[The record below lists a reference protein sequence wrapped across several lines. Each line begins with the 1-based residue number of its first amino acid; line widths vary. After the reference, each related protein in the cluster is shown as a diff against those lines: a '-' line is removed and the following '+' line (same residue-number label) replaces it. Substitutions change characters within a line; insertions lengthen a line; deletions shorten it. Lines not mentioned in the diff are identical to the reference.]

1 MAVKRKD
8 FQKAAAFLHE
18 FLLKL
23 NEDSECAELRDT
35 LNLALLQL
43 QKYYR
48 LLQNRIHEK
57 NAQVTSMS
65 LSLTARGLS
74 PMTPFVDAP
83 DKFQWRWINLDSIK
97 SLTGISNEESI
108 NLTRLP
114 EIIQAVKE
122 SNFDMCVELIQND
135 IGCIEEQD
143 GIGRTALIYAV
154 HFHEL
159 EILKC
164 LLESGAEVNATAH
177 DGSTALHQACH
188 DANHKALSM
197 LLQYGGDFTMQDTQG
212 RAPIHWAVTTKS
224 TECLKYLIGHHA
236 DVNSRDKDG
245 LSPCM
250 WACRLDHIKHFE
262 LLSSSDNFHVDDA
275 DGIERDNNGRTWMHW
290 SIRRSEPL
298 ECLQTLLT
306 QETAAIKDE
315 EGKTVLLLAAEM
327 GSLLACKIIVEI
339 GGTDCIYDRDTQER
353 TALHLASVGGH
364 GDIVN
369 YLLDHGADLTAVDK
383 FNANAWDYAK
393 NRQLHYVQ
401 LIIMSHQ
408 RQRLQSNPTSPI
420 PNGLGLSL
428 ISSNGFMGTLGSING
443 DHNGTE
449 YEHMINTRGSFENQN
464 MPITPPHPPKRPRTE
479 RRSIRTP
486 LRRSTSLVSAPEREP
501 SFVQQPDDRYT
512 SSAGGDLNR
521 RKERLDVTV
530 NTRSTPDI
538 LPVHNNNNRDD
549 VPMVTDDNHG
559 EDDIDDVSAGGM
571 DVSDIEDGD
580 EEAPP
585 QTSRLPHR
593 QDSGTSR
600 DHIQPR
606 PPPRQH
612 PQQRPN
618 KPLYA
623 QPLEPQYNR
632 RTNQGFPQDGNISR
646 DYRDPQENRD
656 YREAQRQQQQP
667 PSPPKYPLTS
677 NTRVISPHFNNQP
690 VNPSESFPPSRP
702 RPAPRQP
709 QPLRNTPPRPPP
721 PRPTPSP
728 ARPSSGVRDQL
739 QSPPATDQMRPTP
752 PPTQDPNRPNSGSR
766 PPGVVEGRRIPPPML
781 TPLENA
787 PVPPSISKM
796 EKKEKKKK
804 RKKREREREK
814 EKERETDLKSPP
826 MDLEPP
832 RGYAAPLHP
841 PPSATVRQQRAQ
853 SGIPAPRFSKQPP
866 QRHESRYV
874 DENMEED
881 HSKEE
886 ESSTS
891 KDMPVV
897 NGYAVPMREGPTRSA
912 RPGQSRLQPMESE
925 EEYEDDP
932 DHEDEPSDIRDHS
945 DHHEPG
951 NHGDQGNHAD
961 HRLYRDD
968 RDQREDY
975 RGDNGDQQEAID
987 EEEDV
992 GPLIPPP
999 QGFRGGN
1006 SRASRPLVSQ
1016 SIPQDSRSS
1025 RMIPT
1030 SAKPPLPMSGR
1041 SRDSSASGR
1050 HHKSP
1055 SPHRRSRPHTG
1066 RSSSSS

>member
-57 NAQVTSMS
+57 NAQATSTS

-83 DKFQWRWINLDSIK
+83 DKFQWRWMNLDSLR

-108 NLTRLP
+108 NFTRLP
-114 EIIQAVKE
+114 PIIQAVKE
-122 SNFDMCVELIQND
+122 GNFEMCVELIQND
-135 IGCIEEQD
+135 ISCIEEQD

-154 HFHEL
+154 HFDVFD
-159 EILKC
+159 ILKC
-164 LLESGAEVNATAH
+164 LLESGVEVNATAH

-224 TECLKYLIGHHA
+224 TECLKYLIGHNA

-262 LLSSSDNFHVDDA
+262 LLSSSSNFNVDDA

-306 QETAAIKDE
+306 QETAAIRDE
-315 EGKTVLLLAAEM
+315 DGKTVLLLAAEM

-339 GGTDCIYDRDTQER
+339 GGNDCIYDRDNQER

-369 YLLDHGADLTAVDK
+369 YLLDHGADLSAIDK
-383 FNANAWDYAK
+383 FSANAWDYAK

-420 PNGLGLSL
+420 PNGLGFSL
-428 ISSNGFMGTLGSING
+428 MSTNGFMGTLGSMNG
-443 DHNGTE
+443 DHNGNE
-449 YEHMINTRGSFENQN
+449 YEHMINTGGSFDS

-479 RRSIRTP
+479 RRGIRTP
-486 LRRSTSLVSAPEREP
+486 MRRSTSLVSAPEREP
-501 SFVQQPDDRYT
+501 SFVQSPEDRYT
-512 SSAGGDLNR
+512 SSAGGELNR
-521 RKERLDVTV
+521 RKERLDVSV
-530 NTRSTPDI
+530 NTRNTPDI
-538 LPVHNNNNRDD
+538 LPVHGDD
-549 VPMVTDDNHG
+549 VPMVTDDNH
-559 EDDIDDVSAGGM
+559 EDEIDDVSAGGM
-571 DVSDIEDGD
+571 DVSDIDDDD
-580 EEAPP
+580 EEGPP
-585 QTSRLPHR
+585 QTSRLPRR
-593 QDSGTSR
+593 QEQ
-600 DHIQPR
+600 IQPR
-606 PPPRQH
+606 PPPRQQ
-612 PQQRPN
+612 PQQQQQQQQPQPQQQQQQQRPS

-632 RTNQGFPQDGNISR
+632 KSNQGFPQDGNR

-667 PSPPKYPLTS
+667 PSPPKFPLSS
-677 NTRVISPHFNNQP
+677 NTRVISPHFNQSM
-690 VNPSESFPPSRP
+690 NPSESFPPSRP

-728 ARPSSGVRDQL
+728 ARPSSGARDQL
-739 QSPPATDQMRPTP
+739 QSPPTTDQMRPTP
-752 PPTQDPNRPNSGSR
+752 PPTQDPNRPNSSGSR
-766 PPGVVEGRRIPPPML
+766 QPGVGVVEGRRIPPPML

-787 PVPPSISKM
+787 PVPPSVTKM
-796 EKKEKKKK
+796 EKREKKKK
-804 RKKREREREK
+804 RKRKEREREK
-814 EKERETDLKSPP
+814 DKEREADLKSPP

-853 SGIPAPRFSKQPP
+853 SGVPAPRFSKQPP

-874 DENMEED
+874 DENMDDD

-886 ESSTS
+886 ESSS
-891 KDMPVV
+891 KDPPVV
-897 NGYAVPMREGPTRSA
+897 NGYAVPMREGPARSA

-925 EEYEDDP
+925 EYEDDP
-932 DHEDEPSDIRDHS
+932 DHEDEPSDNRDHS
-945 DHHEPG
+945 DHRD
-951 NHGDQGNHAD
+951 HGDHQDHSDQRDHSDHNDQRD
-961 HRLYRDD
+961 HRDYRDH
-968 RDQREDY
+968 REQGGHHDY
-975 RGDNGDQQEAID
+975 RDEDDHGDVNRQEVID
-987 EEEDV
+987 EEEDA

-1006 SRASRPLVSQ
+1006 SRPSRPLVSQ
-1016 SIPQDSRSS
+1016 SIPQLNKR
-1025 RMIPT
+1025 
-1030 SAKPPLPMSGR
+1030 KL
-1041 SRDSSASGR
+1041 
-1050 HHKSP
+1050 
-1055 SPHRRSRPHTG
+1055 
-1066 RSSSSS
+1066 